1 MIQLS
6 DLQNSFNRALNKT
19 FEKNK
24 WLLTFLLLGLCGLL
38 VVFSRALGE
47 NANAWMGLSLTF
59 FPVFLSSGLL
69 LALGVILIRGY
80 HDEVTK
86 GEAKY
91 WKILTS
97 SWETVIGAAYF
108 AIPLL
113 LIYLMLWMLL
123 GIFIL
128 LRNIPAVG
136 EFFGVILSFAP
147 FLLNFAT
154 LLLCVAVVA
163 MLFFVAPIL
172 ALKGLN
178 RPVVT
183 EILARRFQ
191 ADLFSNLLFFACA
204 LLPLLLYLGLLL
216 ASAFLT
222 GSFCITCENP
232 IATVLEWFFIMIP
245 FAALLAPALIFFF
258 NFAAEAFVLFQKKH

>member
-1 MIQLS
+1 MQLT
-6 DLQNSFNRALNKT
+6 DLQLSFNRAMGKS
-19 FEKNK
+19 FEKSK
-24 WLLTFLLLGLCGLL
+24 LLMTFLLLTLCGLL

-59 FPVFLSSGLL
+59 FPIFLSSGLL
-69 LALGVILIRGY
+69 LALGVILVRGY

-91 WKILTS
+91 WKILSS
-97 SWETVIGAAYF
+97 SWETIIGASYF
-108 AIPLL
+108 ALPFL
-113 LIYLMLWMLL
+113 LIYLMLWMFL

-147 FLLNFAT
+147 FLLNFVT

-163 MLFFVAPIL
+163 MLFFVSPII

-178 RPVVT
+178 RPLVT

-216 ASAFLT
+216 ASAILT

-232 IATVLEWFFIMIP
+232 IAKVLEWFFIMIP

-258 NFAAEAFVLFQKKH
+258 NFSAEAFVLFQKKS

>member
-1 MIQLS
+1 MIQIA
-6 DLQNSFNRALNKT
+6 DIQNAFNRSLNRT

-24 WLLTFLLLGLCGLL
+24 WLVTFLVLALCGLL

-47 NANAWMGLSLTF
+47 NANVWMGLSLTF
-59 FPVFLSSGLL
+59 FPIFLCSGLL

-80 HDEVTK
+80 HDEITK
-86 GEAKY
+86 GDVQY
-91 WKILTS
+91 WKILTN

-108 AIPLL
+108 AIPFLL
-113 LIYLMLWMLL
+113 VYLMLWMLL

-128 LRNIPAVG
+128 LRSIPAVG

-154 LLLCVAVVA
+154 LLLCVAVIA

-178 RPVVT
+178 RPLVT
-183 EILARRFQ
+183 ELLVRRFQ
-191 ADLFSNLLFFACA
+191 TDLFSNLLFFGFA
-204 LLPLLLYLGLLL
+204 LLPLALYFGLLL

-222 GSFCITCENP
+222 GSFCVTCENP
-232 IATVLEWFFIMIP
+232 IATILEWFFMMIP

-258 NFAAEAFVLFQKKH
+258 NFAAEAFVLFQKKR